1 MKYINQKAMARKNK
15 AGIDVRY
22 PDKER
27 AALRRNIRKSVFF
40 NKHEMAAIA
49 EYRKKFGVR
58 SLSALIRQ
66 ATVEQVLR
74 QLDENHPT
82 LF

>member
-1 MKYINQKAMARKNK
+1 MARKNK

-22 PDKER
+22 QEKQK
-27 AALRRNIRKSVFF
+27 AALKRNIRKSVFL
-40 NKHEMAAIA
+40 NKHELNAINL
-49 EYRKKFGVR
+49 YRKKFGVR

-66 ATVEQVLR
+66 ATMEHVLT

>member
-1 MKYINQKAMARKNK
+1 MARKNK

-40 NKHEMAAIA
+40 NKHEMAAIT
-49 EYRKKFGVR
+49 EYRKKFGLR

-66 ATVEQVLR
+66 ATIEQVLR